1 MEANEGSQMEDAE
14 DGRGLEGQR
23 GYLEEEKTWWTRK
36 NTEARKG

>member
-23 GYLEEEKTWWTRK
+23 GYLEEQTWRTRK
-36 NTEARKG
+36 NKEARKG